1 MRISDWSSDVCSS
14 DLLAGLLGK
23 IEEDRPGLE
32 QRYGTAAIGGLG
44 IDDRRDTVVG
54 RDRQEI
60 GRELLALAD
69 VHRHDPIGQARLLQ
83 EDRDLMA
90 IGSGPVIKIDNISR
104 LSSKIGRA
112 HV

>member
-69 VHRHDPIGQARLLQ
+69 VHRHDPIGQRS
-83 EDRDLMA
+83 EERRVGKECVSSVDL
-90 IGSGPVIKIDNISR
+90 GG
-104 LSSKIGRA
+104 GRITKKNKNR
-112 HV
+112 HETKHL